1 MDLILWRH
9 AEAEDGVPD
18 LARRLTPKGIKQA
31 KQMADW
37 LRPRLPKNARIL
49 SSPAERARQTAG
61 ALTGDYE
68 VSRDIAPG
76 RPCETILD
84 AAGWPEQ
91 GGAVVLVGHQPSLGE
106 TAACLLCGEIQQWS
120 IRKGAVWWLHRR
132 TRDAGAQVVLKAIIS
147 PDLL

>member
-18 LARRLTPKGIKQA
+18 LARRLTPKGLQQA

-37 LRPRLPKNARIL
+37 LRPRLPENARIL
-49 SSPAERARQTAG
+49 SSPAERARQTAS

-76 RPCETILD
+76 RSCETILD
-84 AAGWPEQ
+84 AAGWPKQ
-91 GGAVVLVGHQPSLGE
+91 SGAVVLVGHQPSLGE
-106 TAACLLCGEIQQWS
+106 TAAWLLCGENQGWS
-120 IRKGAVWWLHRR
+120 IRKGAVWWLHHR
-132 TRDAGAQVVLKAIIS
+132 TRDAQAQVVLKAVVS